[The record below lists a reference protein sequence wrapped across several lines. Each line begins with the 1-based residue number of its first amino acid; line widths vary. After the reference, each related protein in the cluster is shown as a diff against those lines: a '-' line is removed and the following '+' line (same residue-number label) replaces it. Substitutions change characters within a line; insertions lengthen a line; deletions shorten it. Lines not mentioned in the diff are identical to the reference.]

1 MKNQEMYC
9 RKTYKNFNEL
19 EIAITIT
26 GYIYYYNTKRIKEK
40 LNWHSPIKYRFE
52 YGSKVI

>member
-1 MKNQEMYC
+1 MYC

-26 GYIYYYNTKRIKEK
+26 GYIYYYNNKRIKER
-40 LNWHSPIKYRFE
+40 LNCHNPIKYRFE
-52 YGSKVI
+52 YESKVI